1 MKFYVLRDTVQGIGD
16 TFLSFKVRNETWT
29 DYDGLDTTELEVYD
43 TDGVETDI
51 SPLSFTWDQ
60 VQGRYQIGS
69 DFTNLL
75 TFLQEQNVFKLPLT
89 VQEQQQQNEI
99 EQGIYKIK
107 FYFED
112 LYGNVTEI
120 GERYIDI
127 SSSYY
132 LQDYIPEES
141 VTKIT
146 TDVETTTL
154 DIGDTVEVTITPR
167 YVDTQSYQQE
177 IQIVVTPGDI
187 STEQGVV
194 KSLVSSTP
202 LHEILVHG
210 IEDLNDV
217 KYEFD
222 VETDTWSVTAVDQG
236 DHETEIGAMSDTDP
250 EYIVG
255 QVQSQAIGADDSEI
269 VISSVV
275 RQDQSNSYTVEVV
288 EGTGDD
294 QQLQLDLT
302 GTQLTITLGTD
313 PETPQSA
320 SIGSGDDGTVTI
332 ETIDTGIQMNDYTVE
347 VVEGAGDDQQLAV
360 QLLAGQITVT
370 LGTDPETTQSADIGS
385 GDDGTVTIETIG
397 TGLQMN
403 DYTIEVVEGTG
414 NDQQLQAALLG
425 NQITVTL
432 GTDPETTQSADIG
445 SGDDG
450 TVTIETIGTGLQ
462 MNDYTIEVVQG
473 VGSDQQLAAQLLDG
487 QVTVTLGTDGTGQ
500 LDPVKNTQTLV
511 QQEIQQIDDGGQVFT
526 QTASGTGND
535 SLTQAEGP
543 TSFTGGDEDIQSPTK
558 NTQTLVQ
565 QEIQQIDDGGQVFTQ
580 TASGTGDTPILQQ
593 EGPTSFTGGDEDIQ
607 SPTKNTQTLIQQE
620 IQQIDDGGQVFTQ
633 VASGTGDTPILQQ
646 EGPTQ
651 FTGGDEDIQSPTKN
665 TQDLIQQEIEQI
677 EVEEE
682 QIFTQIQQGT
692 DPIIQQEGPTSF
704 TGGLDPQFEIDET
717 QEQIIYGQLD
727 SGFTLYSTGDY
738 SDFVLAKLSQD
749 GKTILETI
757 NPLTELSDTILAT
770 FQESGYAQAYNELLP
785 LLQEQELD
793 HIISGGIY
801 FEIAERGLSDVIT
814 YDTTA
819 YAEDLRAQIQY
830 IAKRNPGIF
839 VITEDDPPS
848 YPTLPYDNTTSDL
861 DQTTIQQ
868 AIDELKQ
875 MIDELC

>member
-1 MKFYVLRDTVQGIGD
+1 MKFYVLRDTVQGIDD

-29 DYDGLDTTELEVYD
+29 DYEGLDTTELEVYD
-43 TDGVETDI
+43 TDGVETGI

-210 IEDLNDV
+210 IEDLNDI

-222 VETDTWSVTAVDQG
+222 VSTDTWTVTAVDQG
-236 DHETEIGAMSDTDP
+236 DHETELGVMSDTDP

-255 QVQSQAIGADDSEI
+255 QVQSQAIGVNDSEI

-275 RQDQSNSYTVEVV
+275 RQNQSNNYTVEVV

-320 SIGSGDDGTVTI
+320 SIGSGEDGTVTI
-332 ETIDTGIQMNDYTVE
+332 ETIDTGLQMNDYTVE
-347 VVEGAGDDQQLAV
+347 VV
-360 QLLAGQITVT
+360 
-370 LGTDPETTQSADIGS
+370 
-385 GDDGTVTIETIG
+385 
-397 TGLQMN
+397 
-403 DYTIEVVEGTG
+403 
-414 NDQQLQAALLG
+414 
-425 NQITVTL
+425 
-432 GTDPETTQSADIG
+432 
-445 SGDDG
+445 
-450 TVTIETIGTGLQ
+450 
-462 MNDYTIEVVQG
+462 QG
-473 VGSDQQLAAQLLDG
+473 VGNDQQLAAQLLG
-487 QVTVTLGTDGTGQ
+487 TQITVTLGTDGTGQ

-511 QQEIQQIDDGGQVFT
+511 QQAIQQIDNGGQVFT

-535 SLTQAEGP
+535 PLTQVEGP
-543 TSFTGGDEDIQSPTK
+543 TQFTGGDEDIQSPTK

-565 QEIQQIDDGGQVFTQ
+565 QAIQQID
-580 TASGTGDTPILQQ
+580 
-593 EGPTSFTGGDEDIQ
+593 
-607 SPTKNTQTLIQQE
+607 N
-620 IQQIDDGGQVFTQ
+620 GGQVFTQ
-633 VASGTGDTPILQQ
+633 VASGTGADPILQQ

-665 TQDLIQQEIEQI
+665 TQTLIQQEIEQI

-801 FEIAERGLSDVIT
+801 FEIKKRGLSDVIT

-830 IAKRNPGIF
+830 IVKKNPGIF

-848 YPTLPYDNTTSDL
+848 YPVLPYDNTTSGL

-875 MIDELC
+875 MIDEL

>member
-29 DYDGLDTTELEVYD
+29 DYEGLDTTELEVYD

-167 YVDTQSYQQE
+167 YVNTQSYQQE

-210 IEDLNDV
+210 IEDLNDI

-222 VETDTWSVTAVDQG
+222 VSTDTWTVTAVDQG
-236 DHETEIGAMSDTDP
+236 DHETELGVMSDTDP

-255 QVQSQAIGADDSEI
+255 QVQSQAIGVNDSEI

-275 RQDQSNSYTVEVV
+275 RQNQSNNYTVEVV

-320 SIGSGDDGTVTI
+320 SIGSGEDGTVTI
-332 ETIDTGIQMNDYTVE
+332 ETIDTGLQMNNYTVE
-347 VVEGAGDDQQLAV
+347 VVEGTGDDQQLAAS
-360 QLLAGQITVT
+360 LLGTQITVT
-370 LGTDPETTQSADIGS
+370 LGTDPETPQSASIGS
-385 GDDGTVTIETIG
+385 GEDGTVTIETID

-403 DYTIEVVEGTG
+403 DYTV
-414 NDQQLQAALLG
+414 
-425 NQITVTL
+425 
-432 GTDPETTQSADIG
+432 
-445 SGDDG
+445 
-450 TVTIETIGTGLQ
+450 
-462 MNDYTIEVVQG
+462 EVVQG
-473 VGSDQQLAAQLLDG
+473 VGNDQQLAAQLLG
-487 QVTVTLGTDGTGQ
+487 TQITVTLGTDGTGQ

-511 QQEIQQIDDGGQVFT
+511 QQAIQQID
-526 QTASGTGND
+526 N
-535 SLTQAEGP
+535 
-543 TSFTGGDEDIQSPTK
+543 
-558 NTQTLVQ
+558 
-565 QEIQQIDDGGQVFTQ
+565 
-580 TASGTGDTPILQQ
+580 
-593 EGPTSFTGGDEDIQ
+593 
-607 SPTKNTQTLIQQE
+607 
-620 IQQIDDGGQVFTQ
+620 GGQVFTQ
-633 VASGTGDTPILQQ
+633 VASGTGADPILQQ

-665 TQDLIQQEIEQI
+665 TQDIIQQEIEQI
-677 EVEEE
+677 EVQEE

-692 DPIIQQEGPTSF
+692 DPILQQEGPTQF

-727 SGFTLYSTGDY
+727 SGFTLYSTVDY

-801 FEIAERGLSDVIT
+801 FEIKKRGLSDVIT

-830 IAKRNPGIF
+830 IVKKNPGIF

-848 YPTLPYDNTTSDL
+848 YPVLPYDNTTSGL

-875 MIDELC
+875 MIDEL

>member
-1 MKFYVLRDTVQGIGD
+1 MKFYVLRDTVQGIDD

-29 DYDGLDTTELEVYD
+29 DYEGLDTTELEVYD
-43 TDGVETDI
+43 TDGVETEI

-210 IEDLNDV
+210 IEDLNDI

-222 VETDTWSVTAVDQG
+222 VSTDTWTVTAVDQG
-236 DHETEIGAMSDTDP
+236 DHETELGVMSDTDP

-255 QVQSQAIGADDSEI
+255 QVQSQAIGVNDSEI

-275 RQDQSNSYTVEVV
+275 RQNQSNNYTVEVV

-320 SIGSGDDGTVTI
+320 SIGSGEDGTVTI
-332 ETIDTGIQMNDYTVE
+332 ETIDTGLQMNNYTVE
-347 VVEGAGDDQQLAV
+347 VVEGV
-360 QLLAGQITVT
+360 
-370 LGTDPETTQSADIGS
+370 
-385 GDDGTVTIETIG
+385 
-397 TGLQMN
+397 
-403 DYTIEVVEGTG
+403 G
-414 NDQQLQAALLG
+414 NDVSL
-425 NQITVTL
+425 
-432 GTDPETTQSADIG
+432 S
-445 SGDDG
+445 
-450 TVTIETIGTGLQ
+450 
-462 MNDYTIEVVQG
+462 
-473 VGSDQQLAAQLLDG
+473 AQLLSN
-487 QVTVTLGTDGTGQ
+487 QITVTLGTDGTGQ

-511 QQEIQQIDDGGQVFT
+511 QQAIQQIDNGGQVFT
-526 QTASGTGND
+526 QTASGTGAD
-535 SLTQAEGP
+535 PLTQQEGP
-543 TSFTGGDEDIQSPTK
+543 ISFTGGNE
-558 NTQTLVQ
+558 N
-565 QEIQQIDDGGQVFTQ
+565 
-580 TASGTGDTPILQQ
+580 
-593 EGPTSFTGGDEDIQ
+593 
-607 SPTKNTQTLIQQE
+607 
-620 IQQIDDGGQVFTQ
+620 
-633 VASGTGDTPILQQ
+633 
-646 EGPTQ
+646 
-651 FTGGDEDIQSPTKN
+651 IQSPTKN
-665 TQDLIQQEIEQI
+665 TQDIIQQEIEQI
-677 EVEEE
+677 EVQEE

-692 DPIIQQEGPTSF
+692 DPILQQEGPTPF

-727 SGFTLYSTGDY
+727 AGFTLYSTVDY

-757 NPLTELSDTILAT
+757 NPLTDLSDTILAT

-801 FEIAERGLSDVIT
+801 FEIMKRGLSDVIT

-830 IAKRNPGIF
+830 IVKKNPGIF

-848 YPTLPYDNTTSDL
+848 YPVLPYDNTTSGL

-875 MIDELC
+875 MIDEL

>member
-29 DYDGLDTTELEVYD
+29 DYEGLDTTELEVYD

-210 IEDLNDV
+210 IEDLNDI

-222 VETDTWSVTAVDQG
+222 VSTDTWTVTAVDQG
-236 DHETEIGAMSDTDP
+236 DHETELGVMSDTDP

-255 QVQSQAIGADDSEI
+255 QVQSQAIGVNDSEI

-275 RQDQSNSYTVEVV
+275 RQNQSNNYTVEVV

-320 SIGSGDDGTVTI
+320 SIGSGEDGTVTI
-332 ETIDTGIQMNDYTVE
+332 ETIDTGLQMNDYTVE
-347 VVEGAGDDQQLAV
+347 VVEGTGDDQQLAAS
-360 QLLAGQITVT
+360 LLGTQITVT
-370 LGTDPETTQSADIGS
+370 LGTDPETPQSASIGS
-385 GDDGTVTIETIG
+385 GEDGTVTIETID

-403 DYTIEVVEGTG
+403 DYTV
-414 NDQQLQAALLG
+414 
-425 NQITVTL
+425 
-432 GTDPETTQSADIG
+432 
-445 SGDDG
+445 
-450 TVTIETIGTGLQ
+450 
-462 MNDYTIEVVQG
+462 EVVQG
-473 VGSDQQLAAQLLDG
+473 VGNDQQLAAQLLG
-487 QVTVTLGTDGTGQ
+487 TQITVTLGTDGTGQ

-511 QQEIQQIDDGGQVFT
+511 QQAIQQIDNGGQVFT

-535 SLTQAEGP
+535 PLTQVEGP
-543 TSFTGGDEDIQSPTK
+543 TQFTGGDEDIQSPTK

-565 QEIQQIDDGGQVFTQ
+565 QAIQQID
-580 TASGTGDTPILQQ
+580 
-593 EGPTSFTGGDEDIQ
+593 
-607 SPTKNTQTLIQQE
+607 N
-620 IQQIDDGGQVFTQ
+620 GGQVFTQ
-633 VASGTGDTPILQQ
+633 VASGTGADPILQQ

-665 TQDLIQQEIEQI
+665 TQDIIQQEIEQI
-677 EVEEE
+677 EVQEE

-692 DPIIQQEGPTSF
+692 DPILQQEGPTQF

-727 SGFTLYSTGDY
+727 SGFTLYSTVDY

-801 FEIAERGLSDVIT
+801 FEIKKRGLSDVIT

-830 IAKRNPGIF
+830 IVKRNPGIF

-848 YPTLPYDNTTSDL
+848 YPVLPYDNTTSGL

-875 MIDELC
+875 MIDEL

>member
-1 MKFYVLRDTVQGIGD
+1 MKFYVLRDTVQGIDD

-29 DYDGLDTTELEVYD
+29 DYEGLDTTELEVYD

-167 YVDTQSYQQE
+167 YVNTQSYQQE

-210 IEDLNDV
+210 IEDLNDI

-222 VETDTWSVTAVDQG
+222 VSTDTWTVTAVDQG
-236 DHETEIGAMSDTDP
+236 DHETELGVMSDTDP

-255 QVQSQAIGADDSEI
+255 QVQSQAIGVNDSEI

-275 RQDQSNSYTVEVV
+275 RQNQSNNYTVEVV

-320 SIGSGDDGTVTI
+320 SIGSGEDGTVTI
-332 ETIDTGIQMNDYTVE
+332 ETIDTGLQMNNYTVE
-347 VVEGAGDDQQLAV
+347 VVEGTGDDQQLAAS
-360 QLLAGQITVT
+360 LLGTQITVT
-370 LGTDPETTQSADIGS
+370 LGTDPETPQSASIGS
-385 GDDGTVTIETIG
+385 GEDGTVTIETID

-403 DYTIEVVEGTG
+403 DYTV
-414 NDQQLQAALLG
+414 
-425 NQITVTL
+425 
-432 GTDPETTQSADIG
+432 
-445 SGDDG
+445 
-450 TVTIETIGTGLQ
+450 
-462 MNDYTIEVVQG
+462 EVVQG
-473 VGSDQQLAAQLLDG
+473 VGNDQQLAAQLLG
-487 QVTVTLGTDGTGQ
+487 TQITVTLGTDGTGQ

-511 QQEIQQIDDGGQVFT
+511 QQAIQQIDNGGQVFT
-526 QTASGTGND
+526 QVASGTGAD
-535 SLTQAEGP
+535 PILQQEGP
-543 TSFTGGDEDIQSPTK
+543 TQFTGGDEDIQSPTK

-565 QEIQQIDDGGQVFTQ
+565 QAIQQID
-580 TASGTGDTPILQQ
+580 
-593 EGPTSFTGGDEDIQ
+593 
-607 SPTKNTQTLIQQE
+607 N
-620 IQQIDDGGQVFTQ
+620 GGQVFTQ
-633 VASGTGDTPILQQ
+633 VASGTGADPILQQ

-665 TQDLIQQEIEQI
+665 TQDIIQQEIEQI
-677 EVEEE
+677 EVQEE

-692 DPIIQQEGPTSF
+692 DPILQQEGPTQF

-727 SGFTLYSTGDY
+727 SGFTLYSTVDY

-801 FEIAERGLSDVIT
+801 FEIKKRGLSDVIT

-848 YPTLPYDNTTSDL
+848 YPPLPYDNTTSGL

-875 MIDELC
+875 MIDEL

>member
-1 MKFYVLRDTVQGIGD
+1 MKFYVLRDTVQGIDD

-360 QLLAGQITVT
+360 QLLAG
-370 LGTDPETTQSADIGS
+370 
-385 GDDGTVTIETIG
+385 
-397 TGLQMN
+397 
-403 DYTIEVVEGTG
+403 
-414 NDQQLQAALLG
+414 
-425 NQITVTL
+425 QITVTL

-875 MIDELC
+875 MIDEL

>member
-29 DYDGLDTTELEVYD
+29 DYGGLDTTELEVYD

-132 LQDYIPEES
+132 LQDHIPEES
-141 VTKIT
+141 VTKIS

-154 DIGDTVEVTITPR
+154 DVGDTVEITITPR
-167 YVDTQSYQQE
+167 YVNTQSYQQE

-202 LHEILVHG
+202 LHEILVYG

-222 VETDTWSVTAVDQG
+222 TETETWSVTAVDQG

-288 EGTGDD
+288 EGAGDD

-302 GTQLTITLGTD
+302 GTQLTIILGTD

-414 NDQQLQAALLG
+414 NDQQL
-425 NQITVTL
+425 
-432 GTDPETTQSADIG
+432 
-445 SGDDG
+445 
-450 TVTIETIGTGLQ
+450 
-462 MNDYTIEVVQG
+462 
-473 VGSDQQLAAQLLDG
+473 AAQLLG
-487 QVTVTLGTDGTGQ
+487 TQITVTLGTDGTGQ
-500 LDPVKNTQTLV
+500 LDPTKNTQTSI

-558 NTQTLVQ
+558 NTQT
-565 QEIQQIDDGGQVFTQ
+565 
-580 TASGTGDTPILQQ
+580 S
-593 EGPTSFTGGDEDIQ
+593 
-607 SPTKNTQTLIQQE
+607 IQQE

-801 FEIAERGLSDVIT
+801 FEIVERGLSDVIT

-875 MIDELC
+875 IIDEL

>member
-29 DYDGLDTTELEVYD
+29 DYGGLDTTELEVYD

-132 LQDYIPEES
+132 LQDHIPEES
-141 VTKIT
+141 VTKIS

-154 DIGDTVEVTITPR
+154 DVGDTVEITITPR
-167 YVDTQSYQQE
+167 YVNTQSYQQE

-202 LHEILVHG
+202 LHEILVYG

-222 VETDTWSVTAVDQG
+222 TETETWSVTAVDQG

-288 EGTGDD
+288 EGAGDD

-302 GTQLTITLGTD
+302 GTQLTIILGTD

-414 NDQQLQAALLG
+414 NDQQL
-425 NQITVTL
+425 
-432 GTDPETTQSADIG
+432 
-445 SGDDG
+445 
-450 TVTIETIGTGLQ
+450 
-462 MNDYTIEVVQG
+462 
-473 VGSDQQLAAQLLDG
+473 AAQLLG
-487 QVTVTLGTDGTGQ
+487 TQITVTLGTDGTGQ
-500 LDPVKNTQTLV
+500 LDPTKNTQTSI

-543 TSFTGGDEDIQSPTK
+543 TS
-558 NTQTLVQ
+558 
-565 QEIQQIDDGGQVFTQ
+565 
-580 TASGTGDTPILQQ
+580 
-593 EGPTSFTGGDEDIQ
+593 
-607 SPTKNTQTLIQQE
+607 
-620 IQQIDDGGQVFTQ
+620 
-633 VASGTGDTPILQQ
+633 
-646 EGPTQ
+646 

-801 FEIAERGLSDVIT
+801 FEIVERGLSDVIT

-875 MIDELC
+875 IIDEL

>member
-1 MKFYVLRDTVQGIGD
+1 MKFYVLRDTVQGIDD

-29 DYDGLDTTELEVYD
+29 DYEGLDTTELEVYD

-167 YVDTQSYQQE
+167 YVNTQSYQQE

-210 IEDLNDV
+210 IEDLNDI

-222 VETDTWSVTAVDQG
+222 VSTDTWTVTAVDQG
-236 DHETEIGAMSDTDP
+236 DHETELGVMSDTDP

-255 QVQSQAIGADDSEI
+255 QVQSQAIGVNDSEI

-275 RQDQSNSYTVEVV
+275 RQNQSNNYTVEVV

-320 SIGSGDDGTVTI
+320 SIGSGEDGTVTI
-332 ETIDTGIQMNDYTVE
+332 ETIDTGLQMNNYTVE
-347 VVEGAGDDQQLAV
+347 VVEGTGDDQQLAAS
-360 QLLAGQITVT
+360 LLGTQITVT
-370 LGTDPETTQSADIGS
+370 LGTDPETPQSASIGS
-385 GDDGTVTIETIG
+385 GEDGTVTIETID

-403 DYTIEVVEGTG
+403 DYTV
-414 NDQQLQAALLG
+414 
-425 NQITVTL
+425 
-432 GTDPETTQSADIG
+432 
-445 SGDDG
+445 
-450 TVTIETIGTGLQ
+450 
-462 MNDYTIEVVQG
+462 EVVQG
-473 VGSDQQLAAQLLDG
+473 VGNDQQLAAQLLG
-487 QVTVTLGTDGTGQ
+487 TQITVTLGTDGTGQ

-511 QQEIQQIDDGGQVFT
+511 QQAIQQID
-526 QTASGTGND
+526 N
-535 SLTQAEGP
+535 
-543 TSFTGGDEDIQSPTK
+543 
-558 NTQTLVQ
+558 
-565 QEIQQIDDGGQVFTQ
+565 
-580 TASGTGDTPILQQ
+580 
-593 EGPTSFTGGDEDIQ
+593 
-607 SPTKNTQTLIQQE
+607 
-620 IQQIDDGGQVFTQ
+620 GGQVFTQ
-633 VASGTGDTPILQQ
+633 VASGTGADPILQQ

-665 TQDLIQQEIEQI
+665 TQDIIQQEIEQI
-677 EVEEE
+677 EVQEE

-692 DPIIQQEGPTSF
+692 DPILQQEGPTQF

-727 SGFTLYSTGDY
+727 SGFTLYSTVDY

-801 FEIAERGLSDVIT
+801 FEIKKRGLSDVIT

-848 YPTLPYDNTTSDL
+848 YPPLPYDNTTSGL

-875 MIDELC
+875 MIDEL

>member
-1 MKFYVLRDTVQGIGD
+1 MKFYVLRDTVQGIDD

-29 DYDGLDTTELEVYD
+29 DYEGLDTTELEVYD
-43 TDGVETDI
+43 TDGVETGI

-210 IEDLNDV
+210 IEDLNDI

-222 VETDTWSVTAVDQG
+222 VSTDTWTVTAVDQG
-236 DHETEIGAMSDTDP
+236 DHETELGVMSDTDP

-255 QVQSQAIGADDSEI
+255 QVQSQAIGVNDSEI

-275 RQDQSNSYTVEVV
+275 RQNQSNNYTVEVV

-320 SIGSGDDGTVTI
+320 SIGSGEDGTVTI
-332 ETIDTGIQMNDYTVE
+332 ETIDTGLQMNNYTVE
-347 VVEGAGDDQQLAV
+347 VVEGTGDDQQLAAS
-360 QLLAGQITVT
+360 LLGTQITVT
-370 LGTDPETTQSADIGS
+370 LGTDPETPQSASIGS
-385 GDDGTVTIETIG
+385 GEDGTVTIETID

-403 DYTIEVVEGTG
+403 DYTV
-414 NDQQLQAALLG
+414 
-425 NQITVTL
+425 
-432 GTDPETTQSADIG
+432 
-445 SGDDG
+445 
-450 TVTIETIGTGLQ
+450 
-462 MNDYTIEVVQG
+462 EVVQG
-473 VGSDQQLAAQLLDG
+473 VGNDQQLAAQLLG
-487 QVTVTLGTDGTGQ
+487 TQITVTLGTDGTGQ

-511 QQEIQQIDDGGQVFT
+511 QQAIQQIDSGGQVFT

-535 SLTQAEGP
+535 PLTQVEGP
-543 TSFTGGDEDIQSPTK
+543 TQFTGGDEDIQSPTK

-565 QEIQQIDDGGQVFTQ
+565 QAIQQID
-580 TASGTGDTPILQQ
+580 
-593 EGPTSFTGGDEDIQ
+593 
-607 SPTKNTQTLIQQE
+607 N
-620 IQQIDDGGQVFTQ
+620 GGQVFTQ
-633 VASGTGDTPILQQ
+633 VASGTGADPILQQ

-665 TQDLIQQEIEQI
+665 TQDIIQQEIEQI
-677 EVEEE
+677 EVQEE

-692 DPIIQQEGPTSF
+692 DPILQQEGPTQF

-727 SGFTLYSTGDY
+727 SGFTLYSTVDY

-801 FEIAERGLSDVIT
+801 FEIKKRGLSDVIT

-848 YPTLPYDNTTSDL
+848 YPPLPYDNTTSGL

-875 MIDELC
+875 MIDEL